1 MTYYTKHTLE
11 IIPENNDIYQ
21 EFVNNTGFIEDD
33 ETKWYSR
40 EKDCINLSRE
50 NKGYLIVVTGE
61 GNETGDVW
69 KQAFLSGCK
78 VWEWKL
84 ELTIPEVPEEI
95 LQQALNDFKV
105 SQRSNIE
112 ERLKQLEE
120 EQIKL
125 KRLLSE

>member
-1 MTYYTKHTLE
+1 MGYYTKHTLE

-33 ETKWYSR
+33 ESNWYEC
-40 EKDCINLSRE
+40 EKDCINISRE

-61 GNETGDVW
+61 GSETEDVW
-69 KQAFLSGCK
+69 KKAFLSGCK

-125 KRLLSE
+125 KRLLD